1 MSDTTTTT
9 TGPKVTVKD
18 LQSLAK
24 AVTTFA
30 STTKDRASEA
40 LTAIHEAAVVQAE
53 PILALY
59 DAFNQDAR
67 KGKTDPK
74 DMSWGQFWKL
84 LSGAATLV
92 EFKDL
97 PDETIARKL
106 WTIGRFGSTK
116 SARMTFLRAASKH
129 GLDVTLDGYVRFCA
143 RIDDFKSNG
152 ELTDEAADRERKAEQ
167 AKREERKVRE
177 AAKSSRPLAFDFSSL
192 FASHD
197 CETDRDRIKFL
208 MLLKQECDMAIK
220 AIAADLDKSAVRKAT
235 DEAAKEITRH
245 AVKK

>member
-1 MSDTTTTT
+1 MSETTTTA
-9 TGPKVTVKD
+9 PKISIED

-24 AVTTFA
+24 SVTTFA
-30 STTKDRASEA
+30 STTNDRASEA
-40 LTAIHEAAVVQAE
+40 LVAIHEAAIEQAE

-59 DAFNQDAR
+59 STFNQDAR
-67 KGKTDPK
+67 NGKTEPK
-74 DMSWGQFWKL
+74 DLTWSTFWKR
-84 LSGAATLV
+84 LSDAAKLV
-92 EFKDL
+92 SFKL
-97 PDETIARKL
+97 PDEAIARKL

-129 GLDVTLDGYVRFCA
+129 GLDVTLDGFVRFCA
-143 RIDDFKSNG
+143 RIDDYKSNG
-152 ELTDEAADRERKAEQ
+152 ELTDEAADRDRKAEQ
-167 AKREERKVRE
+167 AKREEKKVRE

-192 FASHD
+192 YASHD

-220 AIAADLDKSAVRKAT
+220 AIAADLDKSAVRKVSSDVAR
-235 DEAAKEITRH
+235 EIKRH